1 MSEASETITVHPA
14 DISGQVVDL
23 TSFGTERAEVDD
35 LIREASAFVLAEPQ
49 RALQLAETAREVATV
64 LNYEEGVAWSN
75 YRIGES
81 LYNLSDFTRALDH
94 LQSALLSARQQEK
107 QALVAWSTYR
117 IGFCFFRLG
126 DLEKVSKYS
135 SESLELAEVLEN
147 PNLKCR
153 NYNMMAGL
161 HYKGGKYTDAIDLL
175 YRSIQENPGDT
186 ESIGLKVAS
195 LSNLGLMF
203 TDLGNYEKAIESLK
217 EAYEYTKQTDD
228 KIAMLDALTNISS
241 VYEKLNNMRSAVDF
255 AGQALSLSRAI
266 GSKWHEIHA
275 LETMALLRLKQ
286 GEHAQ
291 ALGLFEE
298 ALILAEETAYQE
310 GQIVVLAGLGRVH
323 NSLSRHT
330 DALNYYG
337 KSLEIARL
345 IEDYQGQVSA
355 LMGMGSVHLKMDN
368 HHAALRA
375 LQEGLER
382 AVQAELHNSV
392 IECHLRLAEAYK
404 TGGNFLKALEHFEIH
419 HQLDRDHREFKAEQR
434 RQVLE
439 VELGLESERKARDE
453 AEHLVKLR
461 TQELEFA
468 HIEVAERLA
477 NAAEYRD
484 DKTGAHTE
492 RVGWLSARIARSL
505 GWDDDQVELMRLAAR
520 LHDIGKIGIPDGIL
534 LKPAALTP
542 EEFEEMEKHTVIGA
556 RILSAGHSDILKLAE
571 SIAESHHERWDGTG
585 YPHRLSGDEIPL
597 SGRIVAVA
605 DVFDALTRERPY
617 KRPWTLEE
625 ALAEL
630 ERQSGRQFDPRVVDA
645 ARAVI
650 TTDAISSM
658 EIELIPTF
666 ILPDLDM
673 SDPMGP
679 GIEAREPEVYRDSS
693 TLLANLEAFD
703 LDWTNE
709 LARSERTGTEITI
722 LRFDL
727 EGLEGLRRVGRLTT
741 LGSIRRAF
749 ADEMRARLLHLGR
762 LYRVTDDGFAV
773 LVVGQPVGLPQ
784 VDHEQ
789 AVKLLI
795 GSWRAR
801 FPTVMVQVSL
811 ETSKPSERSVDAP
824 DVLSERRSMD
834 SGNLVR
840 RSGVPDLE

>member
-1 MSEASETITVHPA
+1 MSDISETITTHPA
-14 DISGQVVDL
+14 EISGQVVALDV
-23 TSFGTERAEVDD
+23 FRTEQIEVDD
-35 LIREASAFVLAEPQ
+35 LIQEASKFVLAEPQ
-49 RALQLAETAREVATV
+49 RAIQLAETAKEIATV
-64 LNYEEGVAWSN
+64 LSYQHGIAWSD
-75 YRIGES
+75 YRVGEG
-81 LYNLSDFTRALDH
+81 LYNLGDFTRASDH
-94 LQSALLSARQQEK
+94 LQKALLIAQH
-107 QALVAWSTYR
+107 QADQVLIAWSMYR
-117 IGFCFFRLG
+117 IGSCFFRLG
-126 DLEKVSKYS
+126 ELEKASTYFS
-135 SESLELAEVLEN
+135 SSLELAEFLEN
-147 PNLKCR
+147 LNLKCR
-153 NYNMMAGL
+153 NYNIMAGL
-161 HYKGGKYTDAIDLL
+161 HYKSGRYTEAIDLL
-175 YRSIQENPGDT
+175 YKSIQENPGDT

-217 EAYEYTKQTDD
+217 EAYEYTKTTDD

-241 VYEKLNNMRSAVDF
+241 VYEKLNSMRSAVDF
-255 AGQALSLSRAI
+255 AAQALNLSRTI

-286 GEHAQ
+286 SEHAE
-291 ALGLFEE
+291 ALGLFED

-310 GQIVVLAGLGRVH
+310 GQIFVLAGLGRVH

-337 KSLEIARL
+337 KSLEIARPL
-345 IEDYQGQVSA
+345 EDYQGQVSA
-355 LMGMGSVHLKMDN
+355 LMGIGLVHLKMDN

-375 LQEGLER
+375 LQEGLDR
-382 AVQAELHNSV
+382 AVQADLQQSV
-392 IECHLRLAEAYK
+392 IESHLRLAEAYK
-404 TGGNFLKALEHFEIH
+404 SGGNFLKALEHFEVH

-492 RVGWLSARIARSL
+492 RVGWLAARIARAF
-505 GWDDDQVELMRLAAR
+505 GWNDDQVELMRLAAR
-520 LHDIGKIGIPDGIL
+520 LHDIGKIGIPDEIL
-534 LKPAALTP
+534 LKPTALTP
-542 EEFEEMEKHTVIGA
+542 EEFLEMEKHTVIGA

-585 YPHRLSGDEIPL
+585 YPHELRGDEIPL
-597 SGRIVAVA
+597 PGRIVAVA

-625 ALAEL
+625 ALSEL

-645 ARAVI
+645 ARQVI
-650 TTDAISSM
+650 TSDAISSM

-666 ILPDLDM
+666 NMPDFDM
-673 SDPMGP
+673 TDPMGP
-679 GIEAREPEVYRDSS
+679 GIEAREPEVYRDPT
-693 TLLANLEAFD
+693 TLLANNEAFD
-703 LDWTNE
+703 MDWTNE
-709 LARSERTGTEITI
+709 LARAERTGTEITI
-722 LRFDL
+722 LRFEL

-749 ADEMRARLLHLGR
+749 ADEMRARLLFLGR
-762 LYRVTDDGFAV
+762 LYRVKDDAFAV

-801 FPTVMVQVSL
+801 FPTVYVQVAL
-811 ETSKPSERSVDAP
+811 ESSKQFVIESDP
-824 DVLSERRSMD
+824 
-834 SGNLVR
+834 
-840 RSGVPDLE
+840 LE